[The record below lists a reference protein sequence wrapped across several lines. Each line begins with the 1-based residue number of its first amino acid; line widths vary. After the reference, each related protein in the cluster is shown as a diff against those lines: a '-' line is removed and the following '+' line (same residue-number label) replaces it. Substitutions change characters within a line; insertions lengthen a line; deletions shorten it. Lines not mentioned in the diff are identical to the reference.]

1 MPSKSLY
8 EKKKF
13 FLLPKGKSWSPL
25 EHSLASR
32 CRVVSRFLSRRFHP
46 KSRWLFPFYF
56 SNITLKTDLLTFAVT
71 GTVFK
76 IAGEMRQLPAYF
88 DNTAIIMTKMAKIN
102 SLFMTKTAEKPH
114 WRFKY
119 LYSLYEREYP
129 PPLGDLIDPSF
140 HCNANTVSLLSNQLK
155 ISKSFT
161 SLAATKI

>member
-1 MPSKSLY
+1 
-8 EKKKF
+8 
-13 FLLPKGKSWSPL
+13 
-25 EHSLASR
+25 
-32 CRVVSRFLSRRFHP
+32 
-46 KSRWLFPFYF
+46 
-56 SNITLKTDLLTFAVT
+56 
-71 GTVFK
+71 
-76 IAGEMRQLPAYF
+76 MRQLAAYF